1 MCEINLGFRR
11 SKTGKCGYVID
22 FLGEFERESGRIDEG
37 NVTIFNG
44 RGKYYVGEKRCSDTG
59 DRYDLLKLEWSFYRN
74 SISMDIVS
82 FPI

>member
-44 RGKYYVGEKRCSDTG
+44 RGKYYVGEKDVLILETDTITW
-59 DRYDLLKLEWSFYRN
+59 YFYRN